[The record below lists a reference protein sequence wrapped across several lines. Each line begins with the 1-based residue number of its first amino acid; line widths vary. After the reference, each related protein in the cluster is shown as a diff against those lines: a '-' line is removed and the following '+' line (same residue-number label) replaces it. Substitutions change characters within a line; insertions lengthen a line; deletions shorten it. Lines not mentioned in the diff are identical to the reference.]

1 MHQDD
6 IKVYSHNFF
15 STYLISLIKAYG
27 AYWYCQIY
35 FKQNGFSPKL
45 LNTFSVCFYIFWIL
59 NSVSL
64 FCDTEFF
71 RFFDFLC
78 AIKVDYSI
86 VDKDSEN
93 CSCKIEYKNGD
104 KWDKLIDRSK
114 EVTFVPVRFVADE
127 LGAETSWDDATK
139 TVTITKAVAE

>member
-1 MHQDD
+1 M
-6 IKVYSHNFF
+6 IPNFF
-15 STYLISLIKAYG
+15 
-27 AYWYCQIY
+27 
-35 FKQNGFSPKL
+35 
-45 LNTFSVCFYIFWIL
+45 V
-59 NSVSL
+59 
-64 FCDTEFF
+64 
-71 RFFDFLC
+71 FFDFLC

-93 CSCKIEYKNGD
+93 CSYKIEYKNGD

>member
-64 FCDTEFF
+64 FCDTGFF
-71 RFFDFLC
+71 RFFDFLWT
-78 AIKVDYSI
+78 IKVDYSI

-93 CSCKIEYKNGD
+93 CSYKIEYKNGD